1 VKGKLKMDRAVS
13 FEKGNVVDLKEKLS
27 ELISNSS
34 EVESYKSQA
43 QDYICEKY
51 NWDSVV
57 EKTMKVYGK

>member
-1 VKGKLKMDRAVS
+1 MDKAVS

-34 EVESYKSQA
+34 EVESYKAQA

-57 EKTMKVYGK
+57 EETMKVYGK

>member
-27 ELISNSS
+27 ELISNQM

>member
-1 VKGKLKMDRAVS
+1 MDRAVS